1 MQRFIFSINIQN
13 YYLDMILLDQFRKSQ
28 KLIKWVGVCQNVE
41 SSPSGSNICLNSNT
55 ARRNSGNKF
64 FCKGA
69 KVKEENSSRTTAEQ
83 SQKQASI
90 PLKKQTQLSSLDHCY
105 AKDPNEEVKT
115 GNR

>member
-1 MQRFIFSINIQN
+1 MFVKIFKVVPVVVILPWIQ
-13 YYLDMILLDQFRKSQ
+13 ILQDV
-28 KLIKWVGVCQNVE
+28 IKAI
-41 SSPSGSNICLNSNT
+41 S
-55 ARRNSGNKF
+55 F

-69 KVKEENSSRTTAEQ
+69 RVKEKNSSRTTAEQ

-90 PLKKQTQLSSLDHCY
+90 PLKKQTQLSSRDHCY